1 MQQPGVN
8 GKYGAEMPHFPENLN
23 RMEVKKMPCY
33 EPKWTLKEWIIN
45 GAFTF
50 VTVIGFAA
58 MFIIFN

>member
-1 MQQPGVN
+1 
-8 GKYGAEMPHFPENLN
+8 
-23 RMEVKKMPCY
+23 MPCY